1 MNPYYPIFLN
11 INGRKCVVIGGGQV
25 ALRKVKALLEHGADI
40 WVISPDICPELSD
53 LANSN
58 KLQVSRRDYRTGD
71 LEGSF
76 IALVATSDH
85 DINNK
90 VSEEAKEKK
99 VLVNAVDDPDISDF
113 IVPSNVCRGD
123 VNIAISTGGK
133 SPALARKIRTR
144 LEEDFDDEYASLA
157 LLIEEVRT
165 EVKRQ
170 GIEVN
175 GDDWQK
181 AIDLDVMIDLLKQ
194 GKGEKAKAVLLNNLK
209 SSQK

>member
-11 INGRKCVVIGGGQV
+11 INGRKCVVVGGGQV

-40 WVISPDICPELSD
+40 TVISPDICPELSD
-53 LANSN
+53 LANSH

-99 VLVNAVDDPDISDF
+99 VLVNVVDDPDISNF

-144 LEEDFDDEYASLA
+144 LEEDFGDEYASLA

-194 GKGEKAKAVLLNNLK
+194 DKGEKAKAVLLNNLK
-209 SSQK
+209 RSQK

>member
-76 IALVATSDH
+76 LALVATSDH

-99 VLVNAVDDPDISDF
+99 VLVNVVDDPDISDF

-194 GKGEKAKAVLLNNLK
+194 DKGEKAKAVLLNNLK